1 MSRGVDCPV
10 AVVGSVVALA
20 AGFFVP
26 FAMSQIRPVFFVARE
41 LREATGLPLLGIV
54 SRNVGDESK
63 LNDRKDFR
71 RFIAALASL
80 VGAYGAAIALLFF
93 FTIRTA

>member
-1 MSRGVDCPV
+1 MGGFGG
-10 AVVGSVVALA
+10 GSFRTL
-20 AGFFVP
+20 
-26 FAMSQIRPVFFVARE
+26 AMSQIRPVFFVARE

-63 LNDRKDFR
+63 LKDKKDFR

-80 VGAYGAAIALLFF
+80 VGAYGAGIALLFV